1 MKNLFLSLI
10 VACVLSSP
18 AARAVT
24 LTVTSTADDGS
35 VGTLRSVL
43 GGAADGDTIDFSVTG
58 TITLSATGQLVV
70 DKSVEITGPGANIL
84 AIDGNATSRVFY
96 IASGKTVRIS
106 GLTITNGSESGNNGG
121 GIYNDHAK
129 LTLSQCTLSG
139 NSAGGGG
146 GGIFSNAQTSS
157 ASSIASLTVVNCTI
171 SGNSSSEDGG
181 GIFNFGA
188 GFGNAT
194 LEIFNST
201 LSGNSAALARGGG
214 IVNDG
219 GAFGSASLKIVNS
232 TVSGNSAGGG
242 GGGIYSQGLGGMASV
257 NIGNTILN
265 AGPAGANIENTAGT
279 VTSLGYNLSSD
290 GTGPN
295 NGTTDQINTDP
306 KLGPLQD
313 NGGLTL
319 PGLPTR
325 LAAMGR
331 TSVRSSP
338 PARSSPWSIPT
349 TPGTAACA
357 RRFWRQT

>member
-24 LTVTSTADDGS
+24 LTVTSTAGDGS

-43 GGAADGDTIDFSVTG
+43 AGAADGDTIDFSVTG

-214 IVNDG
+214 IVNHG
-219 GAFGSASLKIVNS
+219 GAFGSASLKIV
-232 TVSGNSAGGG
+232 
-242 GGGIYSQGLGGMASV
+242 L
-257 NIGNTILN
+257 
-265 AGPAGANIENTAGT
+265 
-279 VTSLGYNLSSD
+279 
-290 GTGPN
+290 
-295 NGTTDQINTDP
+295 
-306 KLGPLQD
+306 
-313 NGGLTL
+313 
-319 PGLPTR
+319 
-325 LAAMGR
+325 
-331 TSVRSSP
+331 
-338 PARSSPWSIPT
+338 
-349 TPGTAACA
+349 
-357 RRFWRQT
+357 